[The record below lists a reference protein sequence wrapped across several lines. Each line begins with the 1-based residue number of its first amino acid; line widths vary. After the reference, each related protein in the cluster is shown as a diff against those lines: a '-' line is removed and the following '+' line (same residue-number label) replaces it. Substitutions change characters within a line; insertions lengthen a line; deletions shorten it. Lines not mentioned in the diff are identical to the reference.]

1 MRTGSASTLVILS
14 LLTAPVVASDSA
26 AKEAAPPGKI
36 TWRTIA
42 TCQSLRD
49 ALPGQGTF
57 FVRTKLKDG
66 LPQGVE
72 VRGCG
77 ANWRFRRWLAHGVND
92 LINYEFYALPFYR
105 PGHFDFLLV
114 IGLDDVP
121 YYMLLAEEN
130 GYDTAFEFS
139 TTQGI
144 YFGQTMARDGRWDIY
159 TDQIETFTCANG
171 TKLKDGE
178 YPKLIHADD
187 VCKPE
192 H

>member
-1 MRTGSASTLVILS
+1 M
-14 LLTAPVVASDSA
+14 

-36 TWRTIA
+36 TWKTIA
-42 TCQSLRD
+42 TCQPLRD
-49 ALPGQGTF
+49 ALPGQGLF
-57 FVRTKLKDG
+57 FARTKLKDG

-121 YYMLLAEEN
+121 YYMLLAEKN

-171 TKLKDGE
+171 ITLKDDG
-178 YPKLIHADD
+178 YPKLIDAEQ
-187 VCKPE
+187 VCKPTK
-192 H
+192 